1 MKAMTVIQPWAYLLA
16 SGKKQNETRSWR
28 TNYRGEILIHAGK
41 KDMTQAMR
49 QTLFEARYMEKA
61 GVFSMNM
68 ELGAIIGKAVLVDCF
83 QIDEAYRYKL
93 RRENE
98 AELAFGDYRLGR
110 YAWVMKDPVLFDE
123 PIPAIGRQGLW
134 NWEGT
139 LK

>member
-1 MKAMTVIQPWAYLLA
+1 MKALTVIQPWAYLLA

-41 KDMTQAMR
+41 KDMTQAMK

-61 GVFSMNM
+61 GVFSMDM

-83 QIDEAYRYKL
+83 QSDEAYRYKL

-139 LK
+139 LQ